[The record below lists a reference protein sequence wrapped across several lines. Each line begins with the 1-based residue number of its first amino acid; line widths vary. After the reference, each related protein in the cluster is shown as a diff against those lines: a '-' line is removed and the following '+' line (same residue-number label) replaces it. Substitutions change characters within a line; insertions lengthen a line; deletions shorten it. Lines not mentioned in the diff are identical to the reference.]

1 MILAVCFMK
10 INELLSGLW
19 GAGGRQAELRAH
31 TTHTRSSPISRWL
44 ECLPAHCL
52 PISRPPVHAL
62 SSLCFLSAPVEAPK
76 TLFTQLDLAISY
88 SCVPSSLSERFSR
101 AWLGGGS
108 CLAIYSPSPCLVPQ
122 PALILAEGYANIM
135 LDELKLF
142 ANQ

>member
-1 MILAVCFMK
+1 MSCSPDFGEQEVARLNSEPTPRTLEAR
-10 INELLSGLW
+10 LSPDGLS
-19 GAGGRQAELRAH
+19 AYQL
-31 TTHTRSSPISRWL
+31 TVSLSPYLW
-44 ECLPAHCL
+44 A
-52 PISRPPVHAL
+52 PVHAL

-101 AWLGGGS
+101 AWLGGGC
-108 CLAIYSPSPCLVPQ
+108 CLAIYSPCPCPVPQ

>member
-1 MILAVCFMK
+1 MSCSPDFGEQEVARLNSEPTPRTLEAR
-10 INELLSGLW
+10 LSPDGLSAYQLTVSLSL
-19 GAGGRQAELRAH
+19 GPL
-31 TTHTRSSPISRWL
+31 
-44 ECLPAHCL
+44 
-52 PISRPPVHAL
+52 HAL
-62 SSLCFLSAPVEAPK
+62 SFLCFLSAAVEAPK

-88 SCVPSSLSERFSR
+88 SCVPSSLSKRFSR